1 MARDNGTFRAYQP
14 AFVGGELS
22 PALWARVD
30 VANYAVGLKTARNLF
45 VHAHGGVSNRAGL
58 EFVAEI
64 KNSDDPA
71 RLIPFQF
78 NEEQAYVIEAGDG
91 YFRFFRDGGLILA
104 EGGGIYEVSTPYAAT
119 DLDDIVFAQ
128 EADVSYLANS
138 KYPLKKLS
146 RFSDNNWS
154 MTEPTFTPAMTAP
167 TGVAAAVQHGTS
179 GETGYIAHTYRYKV
193 AAVSAE
199 TGEESLPSDE
209 ASVVNDLSIDGG
221 INRVTWSAVADASKY
236 VVYKFSNGS
245 FGYIGSTTDLYLDD
259 ENITADTADGPQI
272 GRNPFS
278 GAGNYPRA
286 VTFIQQRL
294 ALASTDNE
302 PQAVYLSQ
310 TANYENFGYA
320 SPAKDSDAIT
330 FRMRARQVNIVR
342 SMLAARYGLLLL
354 TSSAEW
360 VVTGGSASDAITP
373 SAIVIANQGYRGA
386 AKVQPISVGET
397 VLFAQRSGGVIR
409 DFSFSYADD
418 AWIGKDLTIMSRHLF
433 ENRSV
438 KAWAYA
444 QAPYSIVWVVLDDG
458 SLVSLTYMRE
468 HSVWAWTHHDSG
480 ADAVF
485 EDVTCIAENGE
496 DVPYFIVRRTING
509 QTKRYIERLHTRVF
523 DRVEDAFF
531 VDCGLTYAGDPATVI
546 SGLDHL
552 EGCGVV
558 ALADGNVVRGLT
570 VSGGS
575 VTLPNAAS
583 KVHVGLPFE
592 ATLQTLDL
600 DLGAVQ
606 GLGTVQGRDKSIA
619 RLVLRVEKT
628 RGIFISTKDVGRD
641 SDRIVEFKQR
651 STEAWN
657 EAIGLYTGDIDM
669 LPPPDWNRSGG
680 LLVKQFDPLPMSILA
695 LMPEVAVGR

>member
-1 MARDNGTFRAYQP
+1 MTLRAYQP

-30 VANYAVGLKTARNLF
+30 TKNYSVGLKTARNLII
-45 VHAHGGVSNRAGL
+45 HAHGGASNRAGL
-58 EFVAEI
+58 EFVGAV
-64 KNSDDPA
+64 KDSGKHT

-78 NEEQAYVIEAGDG
+78 NEDQAYVIEFGNG
-91 YFRFFRDGGLILA
+91 SLRFWRNGGLILA
-104 EGGGIYEVSTPYAAT
+104 SGGGVYELASPYASD
-119 DLDDIVFAQ
+119 DLDALVFAQ
-128 EADVSYLANS
+128 EADVMYIVHPN
-138 KYPLKKLS
+138 YPVKKLA
-146 RFSDNNWS
+146 RYADNNWTL
-154 MTEPTFTPAMTAP
+154 TEPTFAPAMVAP
-167 TGVAAAVQHGTS
+167 ASVTAAVLSGTS
-179 GETGYIAHTYRYKV
+179 GETGYKAHTYRYKV
-193 AAVSAE
+193 AAVSAA
-199 TGEESLPSDE
+199 TGEESLPSSE
-209 ASVVNDLSIDGG
+209 GSCVNDLSIDGG
-221 INRVTWSAVADASKY
+221 INHVSWSAVSGASKY
-236 VVYKFSNGS
+236 VLYKFSNGS

-386 AKVQPISVGET
+386 APVQPINVGET

-409 DFSFSYADD
+409 DFSYSYGDD
-418 AWIGKDLTIMSRHLF
+418 AWVGKDLTIMSRHLF
-433 ENRSV
+433 ENRSI

-444 QAPYSIVWVVLDDG
+444 QAPSSIVWVVLDDG
-458 SLVSLTYMRE
+458 SLVSLTYMKE
-468 HSVWAWTHHDSG
+468 HEVWAWTRHDSG
-480 ADAVF
+480 AGALF
-485 EDVTCIAENGE
+485 EDVTCIAEGGE
-496 DVPYFIVRRTING
+496 DVPYFVVKRTING
-509 QTKRYIERLHTRVF
+509 ETKRYIERLHSRAF
-523 DRVEDAFF
+523 DSVEDAFF
-531 VDCGLTYAGDPATVI
+531 VDCGLTYAGAAVSHL
-546 SGLDHL
+546 SGLSHL
-552 EGCGVV
+552 EGEEVV

-570 VSGGS
+570 VQGGAVS
-575 VTLPNAAS
+575 LPVAAA
-583 KVHVGLPFE
+583 KIHIGLPYG
-592 ATLQTLDL
+592 AVLRTLDL
-600 DLGAVQ
+600 DLGTVND
-606 GLGTVQGRDKSIA
+606 LGTVQGRFKSVSKV
-619 RLVLRVEKT
+619 VLRVEKT
-628 RGIFISTKDVGRD
+628 RGIFIGPRDEGRD
-641 SDRIVEFKQR
+641 SDKIVEFKQR

-669 LPPPDWNRSGG
+669 SPPADWNRAGTMF
-680 LLVKQFDPLPMSILA
+680 VKQFDPLPMSILA
-695 LMPEVAVGR
+695 IMPEVTLGR

>member
-1 MARDNGTFRAYQP
+1 MTLRAYQP

-30 VANYAVGLKTARNLF
+30 TKTYALGLKTALNLTIQ
-45 VHAHGGVSNRAGL
+45 AHGGANNRAGL
-58 EFVAEI
+58 EFVGEVKA
-64 KNSDDPA
+64 SGQRT

-78 NEEQAYVIEAGDG
+78 NESQSYVIEFGEG
-91 YFRFFRDGGLILA
+91 SLRFWRNGGLVLA
-104 EGGGIYEVSTPYAAT
+104 VGGGVYELASPYASA
-119 DLDDIVFAQ
+119 DLDELVFAQ
-128 EADVSYLANS
+128 EADVMYIVHP
-138 KYPLKKLS
+138 KYPVKKLS
-146 RFSDNNWS
+146 RFADNTWTL
-154 MTEPTFTPAMTAP
+154 TEPSFTPAMTAP
-167 TGVAAAVQHGTS
+167 GGVTATVKSSTS
-179 GETGYIAHTYRYKV
+179 GETGYKVHTYRYKV
-193 AAVSAE
+193 AAVSAA
-199 TGEESLPSDE
+199 TGEESLPSGE
-209 ASVVNDLSIDGG
+209 AACDNDLSIDGG
-221 INRVTWSAVADASKY
+221 INRVTWSAVPGASKY

-272 GRNPFS
+272 GRNPFN
-278 GAGNYPRA
+278 GPGNYPRA

-294 ALASTDNE
+294 ALASTDSE

-386 AKVQPISVGET
+386 APVQPINVGET

-409 DFSFSYADD
+409 DFSYSYGDD
-418 AWIGKDLTIMSRHLF
+418 AWVGKDLTIMSRHLF
-433 ENRSV
+433 ENRSI

-444 QAPYSIVWVVLDDG
+444 QAPSSIVWVVLDDG
-458 SLVSLTYMRE
+458 SLVSLTYMKE
-468 HSVWAWTHHDSG
+468 HEVWAWTRHDSG
-480 ADAVF
+480 AGAIF

-496 DVPYFIVRRTING
+496 DVPYFVVKRTIG
-509 QTKRYIERLHTRVF
+509 GATKRYIERLHSRAF

-531 VDCGLTYAGDPATVI
+531 VDCGLTY
-546 SGLDHL
+546 SGPPVTRLIGLTHL
-552 EGCGVV
+552 EGCEVV
-558 ALADGNVVRGLT
+558 ALADGNVVRGLR
-570 VSGGS
+570 VSAGA
-575 VTLPNAAS
+575 VTLPVAAA
-583 KVHVGLPFE
+583 KVHVGLPYE
-592 ATLQTLDL
+592 AVLQTLDL
-600 DLGAVQ
+600 DLGMVADI
-606 GLGTVQGRDKSIA
+606 GSVQGRFKSVS
-619 RLVLRVEKT
+619 RVVLRVEKT
-628 RGIFISTKDVGRD
+628 RGIFIGPRDEGRD
-641 SDRIVEFKQR
+641 GERIVEFRQR

-669 LPPPDWNRSGG
+669 VPPADWNRAGG
-680 LLVKQFDPLPMSILA
+680 MFVKQFDPLPMSILSI
-695 LMPEVAVGR
+695 MPEVTLGR